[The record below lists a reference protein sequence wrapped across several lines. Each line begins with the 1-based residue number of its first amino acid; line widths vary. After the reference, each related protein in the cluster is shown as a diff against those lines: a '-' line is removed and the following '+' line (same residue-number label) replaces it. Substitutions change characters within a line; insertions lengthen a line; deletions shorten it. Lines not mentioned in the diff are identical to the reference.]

1 MEINRQEEQQ
11 LYRNI
16 GNNIKYYRLLYSL
29 EKGKLTQERL
39 AEEIDVSTA
48 FIGNLESNRIRQ
60 GLSVYTLYKLSKA
73 LNVSI
78 DDLVAEPKIKAV
90 N

>member
-1 MEINRQEEQQ
+1 MEYGREEELQ

-16 GNNIKYYRLLYSL
+16 GNNIKYYRLLYRL
-29 EKGKLTQERL
+29 ERRKLTQERL
-39 AEEIDVSTA
+39 AEKIDVSTA
-48 FIGNLESNRIRQ
+48 FIGNLESNKIKQ

-78 DDLVAEPKIKAV
+78 DDLVAEPKIKVV

>member
-1 MEINRQEEQQ
+1 MEYNKNEELQ

-16 GNNIKYYRLLYSL
+16 GNNIKYYRLLYSIN
-29 EKGKLTQERL
+29 KGKLTQERL
-39 AEEIDVSTA
+39 AEKIDVSTA
-48 FIGNLESNRIRQ
+48 FIGNLESNKIKQ
-60 GLSVYTLYKLSKA
+60 GLSVYTLYKLSKV

-78 DDLVAEPKIKAV
+78 DDLVAEPKIKVV

>member
-1 MEINRQEEQQ
+1 MEYNKNEELQ

-29 EKGKLTQERL
+29 NKNKLTQERL
-39 AEEIDVSTA
+39 AEKIDVSTA
-48 FIGNLESNRIRQ
+48 FIGNLESNKIKQ

-78 DDLVAEPKIKAV
+78 DDLVAEPKIKVV

>member
-1 MEINRQEEQQ
+1 MEIRKDDELK

-16 GNNIKYYRLLYSL
+16 GKNIKYYRLLYSL
-29 EKGKLTQERL
+29 EKEKLTQEKL
-39 AEEIDVSTA
+39 AEKIDVSTA
-48 FIGNLESNRIRQ
+48 FIGNLESNKIKQ

-73 LNVSI
+73 LGVSV
-78 DDLVAEPKIKAV
+78 DDLLNESKIKLT

>member
-29 EKGKLTQERL
+29 EKEKLTQERL

-48 FIGNLESNRIRQ
+48 FIGNLESNRIKQ

>member
-1 MEINRQEEQQ
+1 MEHNRDEELR

-29 EKGKLTQERL
+29 ERNKLTQERL
-39 AEEIDVSTA
+39 AEMIDVSTA
-48 FIGNLESNRIRQ
+48 FIGNLESNKIKQ

-73 LNVSI
+73 LNVSV
-78 DDLVAEPKIKAV
+78 DDLVAEPKIKVV

>member
-1 MEINRQEEQQ
+1 LEYGREEELQ

-29 EKGKLTQERL
+29 ERRKLTQERL
-39 AEEIDVSTA
+39 AEKIDVSTA
-48 FIGNLESNRIRQ
+48 FIGNLESNKIKQ

-78 DDLVAEPKIKAV
+78 DDLVAEPKIKVV

>member
-1 MEINRQEEQQ
+1 MIFLEYNKNEELQ

-29 EKGKLTQERL
+29 NKNKLTQERL
-39 AEEIDVSTA
+39 AEKIDVSTA
-48 FIGNLESNRIRQ
+48 FIGNLESNKIKQ

-73 LNVSI
+73 LNRQTKTSQT
-78 DDLVAEPKIKAV
+78 
-90 N
+90 

>member
-1 MEINRQEEQQ
+1 LEIRKDDELK

-16 GNNIKYYRLLYSL
+16 GKNIKYYRLLYSL
-29 EKGKLTQERL
+29 EKEKLTQEKL
-39 AEEIDVSTA
+39 AEKIDVSTA
-48 FIGNLESNRIRQ
+48 FIGNLESNKIKQ

-73 LNVSI
+73 LGVSV
-78 DDLVAEPKIKAV
+78 DDLLNESKIKLT